1 MKKIAIMLLAALM
14 LFAFVACDDTTK
26 TDGATLKVSALAE
39 GDEYL
44 EKTAAD
50 YGDYT
55 ITDGKVEGTLYLI
68 ENFTEFNATVEE
80 EQSGYYLAFK
90 LTDYEDLKDGKMTFY
105 KDGTATKKD
114 IKVDE
119 FNVFRVEDA
128 EAETPDFATWKVSVT
143 SGDETYSVTF
153 DLSKVELGTK
163 PAAET
168 QG

>member
-26 TDGATLKVSALAE
+26 TDEGAALKVSALAE
-39 GDEYL
+39 GDKYL
-44 EKTAAD
+44 ERTAAD

-55 ITDGKVEGTLYLI
+55 ITDGKVEGTLYKI
-68 ENFTEFNATVEE
+68 TDFSEFNTANEA

-90 LTDYEDLKDGKMTFY
+90 LTDYDDLKNGKMTFY
-105 KDGTATKKD
+105 KDGKETKKD
-114 IKVDE
+114 IAVDE

-128 EAETPDFATWKVSVT
+128 DATTGTADFATWKVTVT

-153 DLSKVELGTK
+153 DLSKVKLGEK
-163 PAAET
+163 